1 MEEHYAALRGAA
13 GVPATYEIIY
23 GAAFA
28 AEGPAKQSAGEQRI
42 AADSLRHRQRDGH
55 P

>member
-1 MEEHYAALRGAA
+1 MEEHYAAWRGAA

-28 AEGPAKQSAGEQRI
+28 AERPAEPADGEQWI
-42 AADSLRHRQRDGH
+42 AADSLRRRRRDG
-55 P
+55 PP